1 MLLGIKIIKEKLTY
15 FPVVCISIA
24 STSFLFNSSAVIAG
38 SRTYD
43 IAPEMFS
50 SKACSFYKIHKGVEV
65 SDYA

>member
-1 MLLGIKIIKEKLTY
+1 MSLGTKTLKEKGTY

-24 STSFLFNSSAVIAG
+24 STSFLFNSSAVLVG

-43 IAPEMFS
+43 IAPEMVS

-65 SDYA
+65 SD